1 MITSGATKINQAVC
15 TKLNPFLCTCSGAC
29 YYTPCIGVVFFP
41 INKKSLYYVVPRSHR
56 ADHKDA
62 MLAGSHIVETL
73 VLSPGDVLVGHPFL
87 IHAGGPHPVPLVT
100 NGGWTEGVDLNTRGF
115 CFADDKV
122 RILCLTCPFVCRCV
136 CAWTVLLWCQDS
148 LVLALKT
155 LRWGSECR
163 REKGGPTQ
171 WFPDCLSSGDQ
182 EECVPS
188 ATNKSAAQAT
198 GDCRATYAK
207 DVPKY
212 WLFTNKDRASKPP
225 SEWAPDFPP
234 SCVSHEDNMDVVKCH
249 WARTELIAHGYK
261 EGTEVG
267 CVPKR
272 GIDIFLRSS
281 RVKELWPE
289 ADQIKAD
296 ADLVKKLGKDEVKL
310 QQMDAKLAASI
321 AANEGKQLGGS
332 QDVSPQAHQA
342 REACDMMRQ

>member
-1 MITSGATKINQAVC
+1 MITAGATKINQAVC
-15 TKLNPFLCTCSGAC
+15 TKLNPFLCTCSAG
-29 YYTPCIGVVFFP
+29 YNYTPCIGVVFFP
-41 INKKSLYYVVPRSHR
+41 INKESQYYVVPRSHL

-62 MLAGSHIVETL
+62 MLAGNYTVETL
-73 VLSPGDVLVGHPFL
+73 TLSPGDVMVGHPFL
-87 IHAGGPHPVPLVT
+87 VHGGGAVPVAS
-100 NGGWTEGVDLNTRGF
+100 NGGWTNRDDLNIRGF

-155 LRWGSECR
+155 FRWGSECR

-171 WFPDCLSSGDQ
+171 WFPDCLSSGDE

-198 GDCRATYAK
+198 GDCSATCAK
-207 DVPKY
+207 DVPEY
-212 WLFTNKDRASKPP
+212 WLFTNQDRASKPP

-234 SCVSHEDNMDVVKCH
+234 SCVSREDNRDVVKCH
-249 WARTELIAHGYK
+249 WAPTELIAHGYK
-261 EGTEVG
+261 VG
-267 CVPKR
+267 CVPRR
-272 GIDIFLRSS
+272 GIDIFLTSS
-281 RVKELWPE
+281 RAKELWPE

-296 ADLVKKLGKDEVKL
+296 ADLVKKLDKDEVKL

-332 QDVSPQAHQA
+332 QDVSPEAHQA
-342 REACDMMRQ
+342 CEACGMMRQ